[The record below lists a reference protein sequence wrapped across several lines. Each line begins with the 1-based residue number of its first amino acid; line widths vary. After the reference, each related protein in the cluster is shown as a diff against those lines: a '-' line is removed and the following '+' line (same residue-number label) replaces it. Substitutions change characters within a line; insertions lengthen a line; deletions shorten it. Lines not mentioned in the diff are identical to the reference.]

1 MKNNLPEIYV
11 GTKCLRDVNKA
22 LRQEW
27 VVTNGL
33 GGYASSTVLG
43 VNTRKYHGFLVAAFN
58 PPVDRRVLLF
68 KLDEEIVIE
77 NECHPIGLNEF
88 EYGLLPRDYSFLS
101 YFLMNPFPTYRYS
114 VHNVQLEKTVFMV
127 RERNA
132 TVIRYWV
139 CNPHNN
145 RLTIRITPLVN
156 SRHFHSIT
164 RNDCIGWNFIQKLY
178 GQGVILE
185 PSIPLSSL
193 LLYSSSGRY
202 VTGEGEW
209 VEKLYFREEANRGE
223 SCLDDEF
230 RPGFFKVEVETRV
243 RC

>member
-164 RNDCIGWNFIQKLY
+164 RNVHNGHNLPHHRSYPTTVESKQKALWVRFY
-178 GQGVILE
+178 LRNIFTSTATKRRNLLPHILVCF
-185 PSIPLSSL
+185 
-193 LLYSSSGRY
+193 SSSR
-202 VTGEGEW
+202 
-209 VEKLYFREEANRGE
+209 
-223 SCLDDEF
+223 
-230 RPGFFKVEVETRV
+230 ETRNL
-243 RC
+243 